1 MGDVNRQPEVVG
13 QAPLLIVVRDN
24 PVADDT
30 TASPPYPMAADS
42 AAAHKRR
49 ARSFKSGDS
58 AAYFATSV
66 ASRSVSRL
74 NDHC

>member
-1 MGDVNRQPEVVG
+1 MLPVR
-13 QAPLLIVVRDN
+13 IVVRDK

-30 TASPPYPMAADS
+30 TASPPFLIATDS
-42 AAAHKRR
+42 AAAHNRH
-49 ARSFKSGDS
+49 ARSFKSGDN
-58 AAYFATSV
+58 AAYLATSV

>member
-1 MGDVNRQPEVVG
+1 MGGRPAVDQLRRPIV
-13 QAPLLIVVRDN
+13 IVVRDK

-30 TASPPYPMAADS
+30 TASPPYPIAADS
-42 AAAHKRR
+42 AAAHRRR
-49 ARSFKSGDS
+49 ARSFKNGDS
-58 AAYFATSV
+58 VAYFATSV

>member
-1 MGDVNRQPEVVG
+1 MV
-13 QAPLLIVVRDN
+13 LRDK
-24 PVADDT
+24 PVADET
-30 TASPPYPMAADS
+30 TASPPNPIATDS

-58 AAYFATSV
+58 AAYFATRV
-66 ASRSVSRL
+66 ASRSMSRL

>member
-1 MGDVNRQPEVVG
+1 V
-13 QAPLLIVVRDN
+13 LRDK
-24 PVADDT
+24 PVADET
-30 TASPPYPMAADS
+30 TASPPNPIATDS

-49 ARSFKSGDS
+49 ARSFTSDDN